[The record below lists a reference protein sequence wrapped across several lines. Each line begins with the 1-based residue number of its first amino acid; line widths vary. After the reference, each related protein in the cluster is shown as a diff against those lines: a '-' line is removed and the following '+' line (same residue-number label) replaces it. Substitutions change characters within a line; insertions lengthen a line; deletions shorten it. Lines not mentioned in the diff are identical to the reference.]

1 MAEDCTVVR
10 FSREPSLANI
20 ENLKQQGESPDKFTD
35 CGHFGMF
42 YVICIAFSIITY
54 ILDLVLACMLLYFYS
69 VNGNAVYFALTL
81 TFVVIPALLI
91 TTISLRW

>member
-20 ENLKQQGESPDKFTD
+20 ENLKQQGDSTDKFTE
-35 CGHFGMF
+35 CGHFGVF
-42 YVICIAFSIITY
+42 YAICLAFSIITY
-54 ILDLVLACMLLYFYS
+54 VLDLILACMLLYFYS
-69 VNGNAVYFALTL
+69 VNGHSLYFALTL
-81 TFVVIPALLI
+81 TFVIIPGLII